1 MFLKKAACL
10 LLTLVFISI
19 AVPAFADGNP
29 PPTTGDENIHPWDNN
44 DGANWTKGPH
54 IVQVGWMWLGYTPK
68 TGLIVVL
75 PRTDVSR
82 TKTTSGSK
90 SDKQIRIDSGALV
103 VTRNR

>member
-1 MFLKKAACL
+1 MYLKKAACL

-44 DGANWTKGPH
+44 DGTNWTKGPL
-54 IVQVGWMWLGYTPK
+54 IVQVGWMWLGYTPR

-75 PRTDVSR
+75 PRTEV
-82 TKTTSGSK
+82 TKTVKSFGSK
-90 SDKQIRIDSGALV
+90 SDKLIRTESGTLA